1 MKINIKLN
9 NSNKAYLSNAFQL
22 KTGEPLIICFES
34 EYQLLNAKITIKN
47 GNEEKTYSF
56 NKEFIMPE
64 ELLFA
69 GRLYVKVE
77 KLMWDKVVKRW
88 ELAPIKIIETNDG
101 LEFLD
106 VIADFEKRLQAV
118 EELTKI
124 YL

>member
-9 NSNKAYLSNAFQL
+9 YSNKAYLSNAFQL

-34 EYQLLNAKITIKN
+34 EYQLLNAKITLKN
-47 GNEEKTYSF
+47 GNEEKSF
-56 NKEFIMPE
+56 SFKKEFVVPE

-77 KLMWDKVVKRW
+77 KLMWDKVVK
-88 ELAPIKIIETNDG
+88 IIETSDG
-101 LEFLD
+101 FEFLD
-106 VIADFEKRLQAV
+106 VIADLEKRLQAV

>member
-1 MKINIKLN
+1 MIYN
-9 NSNKAYLSNAFQL
+9 
-22 KTGEPLIICFES
+22 T
-34 EYQLLNAKITIKN
+34 KITLKN
-47 GNEEKTYSF
+47 GNEEKSF
-56 NKEFIMPE
+56 SFKKEFVVPE

-88 ELAPIKIIETNDG
+88 ELAPIKIIETNYG
-101 LEFLD
+101 FEFLD
-106 VIADFEKRLQAV
+106 VIADLEKRLQAV